1 MIARLKPPVTAVL
14 ASVLLLV
21 LLLPVLAPFIV
32 RLDENR
38 LIRVTE
44 ENLLAEAAM
53 VGEVYRALAV
63 PAWTEG
69 RLPVPAEGERFR
81 PFAAAIDL
89 RTTPVLAP
97 AERAAG
103 PGDASTSSIA
113 AVLDGV
119 LERAQVRTLSG
130 VRVLDARGT
139 VIASSSRE
147 HGYSLLHLEE
157 VRSALAGRYAP
168 VLRERER
175 VRPSQSGAAGE
186 GSGGVVSRG
195 SETVRIERSDRSL
208 ERAGELRVS
217 IAIPIYADP
226 RAASGP
232 VIGAVYASRTPL
244 GLEQSWWR
252 LRRVLVVPV
261 AASIVGLV
269 LVLLFLARVIGSP
282 LVRLT
287 RAAEAVAHGTPDV
300 PLDVQSLAPREI
312 HDLAGAVGRMRDQ
325 LERRAEYV
333 RVFAAQTV
341 HELKSPLTSL
351 RGAAELMLDAGGTMP
366 VDQSRRFL
374 TQVHDDAVRMDGL
387 VGRILQ
393 LARIESSAPDRRE
406 IAPRALVEGVVE
418 RYTRRERPVR
428 LAWGASERT
437 MPADV
442 EQLDSMLSNLIDNAL
457 RHGEGR
463 PVDVRARD
471 DGASLV
477 LAVEDDGP
485 PLPAGHFARIF
496 ERFYTTARDKGGTG
510 LGLAIVRAVA
520 ESHGGMVTA
529 AHGRD
534 GRGARFEVRLPR
546 HGRGSVLAADRV

>member
-1 MIARLKPPVTAVL
+1 MSARFRPPVTLVL

-21 LLLPVLAPFIV
+21 LLLPVLAPFLV

-38 LIRVTE
+38 LLRITE
-44 ENLLAEAAM
+44 ENLLAEAAT
-53 VGEVYRALAV
+53 VAEVYRALAD
-63 PAWTEG
+63 PEAAEQP
-69 RLPVPAEGERFR
+69 LPVPAEGERFR
-81 PFAAAIDL
+81 PFASAIDL
-89 RTTPVLAP
+89 RTTPILGP
-97 AERAAG
+97 AERAWVSGAA
-103 PGDASTSSIA
+103 PAPSPDPSSHGA
-113 AVLDGV
+113 LTRVLDGI

-130 VRVLDARGT
+130 VRVLDVRGT
-139 VIASSSRE
+139 VIASSARE

-157 VRSALAGRYAP
+157 VRAALAGRYAP
-168 VLRERER
+168 VLRERDR
-175 VRPSQSGAAGE
+175 ARPASGGASASGAIA
-186 GSGGVVSRG
+186 RG
-195 SETVRIERSDRSL
+195 AETVRIERDRSL

-244 GLEQSWWR
+244 ALEQSWWR
-252 LRRVLVVPV
+252 LRRDLVVPV
-261 AASIVGLV
+261 SLSIAGLV
-269 LVLLFLARVIGSP
+269 LVLLFLARVLGAP

-287 RAAEAVAHGTPDV
+287 RSAEAVAHGAPDV

-312 HDLAGAVGRMRDQ
+312 HDLAGALGRMRDQ

-351 RGAAELMLDAGGTMP
+351 RGAAELLIDAGETMP
-366 VDQSRRFL
+366 PAQAQRFL
-374 TQVHDDAVRMDGL
+374 TQVHDDAVRMDAL

-406 IAPRALVEGVVE
+406 IVPRALVEGVIE

-428 LAWGASERT
+428 LAWSAGDRT
-437 MPADV
+437 LPADV
-442 EQLDSMLSNLIDNAL
+442 DQLDSLLTNLVDNAL

-463 PVDVRARD
+463 PVEVRARD
-471 DGASLV
+471 EGEALV
-477 LAVEDDGP
+477 LEVEDDGP
-485 PLPAGHFARIF
+485 PLPDGHFARTF
-496 ERFYTTARDKGGTG
+496 ERYYTTARAQGGTG

-520 ESHGGMVTA
+520 ESHGGAVTA
-529 AHGRD
+529 AHGRG

-546 HGRGSVLAADRV
+546 QGRGALRA